1 MADLLEGIRTD
12 RGIGE
17 QEQQRQKHEISA
29 ELANDRSHLDLFQA
43 LLPCPRH
50 FALLE
55 MRYTRRC

>member
-1 MADLLEGIRTD
+1 MADLLEGIWTD

-17 QEQQRQKHEISA
+17 QEQQRQKDEIGGK
-29 ELANDRSHLDLFQA
+29 LANDRSHLDFFQA

-55 MRYTRRC
+55 MSYTRRC